1 MTIFSLDLGNKQV
14 KLISEKTLEQQR
26 NASTKKKDEPKT
38 LVERLGAKIL
48 PSHYLDYDDLGDQ
61 RTALNT
67 KDQLHIKK
75 YVSSKDPDFAYAWG
89 TDLHLVH
96 AEEKFISTIGFEDRY
111 SRREFKV
118 LADMSIGELAMDFE
132 EAKTG
137 ILEVT
142 VTTGVPT
149 DDFTESAVKA
159 ITQTLLGDHNI
170 KVEDF
175 SLNVRV
181 KEVIVN
187 PQPVGTAYNE
197 VLDIEGFIIE
207 EKASLLEEQ
216 VVVVDIGGGT
226 MLIDTLKNMNLS
238 SPRTQKPSGA
248 YELYD
253 RIVNLVT
260 DSGIKG
266 LTSYEVERILR
277 ESDPK
282 EGYFFKPNKNESFPI
297 TNFVNK
303 AITKYTRDV
312 LNIISTTLKATLR
325 NDTMLLTGGTS
336 NVVRQ
341 DEVKSQYQYAHFV
354 KDAEIA
360 NALGFYKYAKA
371 TVAARSE

>member
-26 NASTKKKDEPKT
+26 VASSKKKKGESKT

-61 RTALNT
+61 RTALHT
-67 KDQLHIKK
+67 KDKLHIKK
-75 YVSSKDPDFAYAWG
+75 YVSSKDAEFAYAWG

-118 LADMSIGELAMDFE
+118 LADMSIAELAIDYE
-132 EAKTG
+132 EARTG

-149 DDFTESAVKA
+149 DDFTEDAVKA
-159 ITQTLLGDHNI
+159 LTETLLGDHNI
-170 KVEDF
+170 KVDDI

-197 VLDIEGFIIE
+197 VLDIEGFIVE

-238 SPRTQKPSGA
+238 NPRTQKPSGA

-253 RIVNLVT
+253 RVVNLVT

-266 LTSYEVERILR
+266 LTSYEVEMILR
-277 ESDPK
+277 KSDPI
-282 EGYFFKPNKNESFPI
+282 EGYFFKPNKNESFNI
-297 TNFVNK
+297 TTHVNK

-336 NVVRQ
+336 NVINQ
-341 DEVKSQYQYAHFV
+341 EEVKSQYPYAQFV

-360 NALGFYKYAKA
+360 NALGFYKYAKSMVSA
-371 TVAARSE
+371 